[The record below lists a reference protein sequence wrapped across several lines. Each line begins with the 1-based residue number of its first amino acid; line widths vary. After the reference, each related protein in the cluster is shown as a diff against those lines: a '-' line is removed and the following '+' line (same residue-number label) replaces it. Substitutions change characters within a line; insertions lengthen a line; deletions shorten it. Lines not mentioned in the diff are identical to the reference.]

1 MEKAY
6 DRVNKKKLFELM
18 RDYGVHLNLV
28 GLIGRIYNDS
38 MVLFAVEN
46 MTTGWCKGDFGV
58 RQYWPWS
65 PLLFNIY
72 IRELEKL
79 ISNCA
84 HGVKYAVMGKDCVME
99 CKNQAGF
106 LYADGV
112 RLMASSEGDIKYILE
127 QVKECVK

>member
-6 DRVNKKKLFELM
+6 DRVNRKKLFELM
-18 RDYGVHLNLV
+18 RDYGVHGNLV

-38 MVLFAVEN
+38 MVIFAVEN
-46 MTTGWCKGDFGV
+46 MTTGWCKSDFGV
-58 RQYWPWS
+58 RQYCPWS

-84 HGVKYAVMGKDCVME
+84 DCGVKYAVMGEDCVME

-106 LYADGV
+106 LYADDV
-112 RLMASSEGDIKYILE
+112 CLMASSESDMKSILE
-127 QVKECVK
+127 QVK